1 MTNLDSILKSGNKTL
16 LTKVYIVKAM
26 FFSSSHVQ
34 MWELDHK
41 ESWTLKNWCFWTVVL
56 EKISWESIGLQGDQ
70 AGQSLWKST
79 LNILWKDWSWCW
91 SSNILATWYEELTH
105 WKRLWCWES
114 LGAGGEGG
122 DRVKCLDSIIV
133 SMDISL
139 SKLREIVKDREDC
152 CTAVHEVTESWTW
165 FSDWT
170 TITNTHT
177 CYFFSFLPCST
188 ILSNPEN
195 ILRLQNISQ
204 IQPFSSS

>member
-1 MTNLDSILKSGNKTL
+1 
-16 LTKVYIVKAM
+16 
-26 FFSSSHVQ
+26 

-41 ESWTLKNWCFWTVVL
+41 ESWPPKNWCYQTVVL
-56 EKISWESIGLQGDQ
+56 EKTLESPWI
-70 AGQSLWKST
+70 AKKSNQSIVKEINPEYSL
-79 LNILWKDWSWCW
+79 
-91 SSNILATWYEELTH
+91 EELMQRADSLEKTL
-105 WKRLWCWES
+105 RLEKIES
-114 LGAGGEGG
+114 RRRRGWQ
-122 DRVKCLDSIIV
+122 RVKCLDSIIV

-152 CTAVHEVTESWTW
+152 CTAVHEVAESWTW